1 MEAYPHD
8 VSALAEKLFGLIVKG
23 QPRRLQGTTDDVFL
37 ICSSDKFI
45 MRISLENETYE
56 NLSFQN
62 GVLDDLSRWPLGF
75 SVPKP
80 VPSIDQRLIE
90 LVKFASATR
99 FVRLFSYVPG
109 HSVSSVKP
117 SAALLQDV
125 GRSVAAMGVALAS
138 VPRHMPP
145 QNLVWSISNA
155 LDLLP
160 LVPLLSPRKTRP
172 LAARAFENFERR
184 TLPLLDRLRHQII
197 HGDFNANNV
206 LIESPHAQRVGGVI
220 DFGDLTFGPR
230 VNDLAIAAA
239 SHCAPADPV
248 PGILAVCSGY
258 TLVTRLLPE
267 ETDAIFDLICL
278 RDAMRLSFWA
288 GQAAEAG
295 QRLSP
300 AIEEPATMK
309 LAMLLE
315 TDARERVHRLLSMQ
329 AA

>member
-1 MEAYPHD
+1 M
-8 VSALAEKLFGLIVKG
+8 
-23 QPRRLQGTTDDVFL
+23 
-37 ICSSDKFI
+37 
-45 MRISLENETYE
+45 
-56 NLSFQN
+56 
-62 GVLDDLSRWPLGF
+62 
-75 SVPKP
+75 
-80 VPSIDQRLIE
+80 
-90 LVKFASATR
+90 
-99 FVRLFSYVPG
+99 
-109 HSVSSVKP
+109 
-117 SAALLQDV
+117 
-125 GRSVAAMGVALAS
+125 
-138 VPRHMPP
+138 
-145 QNLVWSISNA
+145 
-155 LDLLP
+155 
-160 LVPLLSPRKTRP
+160 
-172 LAARAFENFERR
+172 
-184 TLPLLDRLRHQII
+184 
-197 HGDFNANNV
+197 

-239 SHCAPADPV
+239 SHCARPV

-258 TLVTRLLPE
+258 TSVTRLLRE

-278 RDAMRLSFWA
+278 RDAVRLSFWA